1 MFNAKFGSH
10 LYGLERP
17 ESDTDYKGIYVPK
30 LKEVIMAR
38 CKHTVEY
45 TSDTVD
51 TSYYSIGKFVTI
63 LSKNDTVSMDMLH
76 TPNQFVIQKDTHWE
90 AMQANRADVYCK
102 NMRGLLG
109 YIKTMSSKYGHKAQR
124 REEITELLGLME
136 HLEDHVKISQ
146 TTLPEQVMRAGFKY
160 IKFTPHHE
168 NIIAN
173 IDVCGG
179 RHQITSSVYHLKQ
192 ALQSNLKQFGRRT
205 KATTEQGGDWKSLS
219 HALRVLIQLEEI
231 IDTRDLIFPLIRKDE
246 IMKVKLGQVPH
257 IDVISNITDAY
268 DRVIE
273 KLESSDLPE
282 HNNMARFED
291 ILMSIYK
298 DEEKLESEIAR

>member
-1 MFNAKFGSH
+1 MRIMFNAKFGSH

-38 CKHTVEY
+38 CKNTIEY

-51 TSYYSIGKFVTI
+51 TSYYSIGKFVSI

-76 TPNQFVIQKDTHWE
+76 TPNQFVVQKDIHWE

-124 REEITELLGLME
+124 RKEMIELLSWME
-136 HLEDHVKISQ
+136 CLEDHVKIAN
-146 TTLPEQVMRAGFKY
+146 TTLPEQVMSSGFKY
-160 IKFTPHHE
+160 ISFTPHHGH
-168 NIIAN
+168 IIAN

-192 ALQSNLKQFGRRT
+192 ALNSKIKQFGNRT
-205 KATTEQGGDWKSLS
+205 KAGAEQGGDWKSLS

-231 IDTRDLIFPLIRKDE
+231 IDTRDLIFPLVRKDE
-246 IMKVKLGQVPH
+246 IMKVKLGQLPQA
-257 IDVISNITDAY
+257 DVVSIITDGY

-282 HNNMARFED
+282 YNNMTRFED
-291 ILMSIYK
+291 ILMSIY
-298 DEEKLESEIAR
+298 ESK